1 MDSSFFHFTQ
11 NHLEQILKN
20 INDYIRY
27 LFRLTFLL
35 FFIVSIS
42 IAQDREL
49 KVFKQKRNEVEK
61 RGDKRITLYKL
72 YLDSVFVTFFVPLI
86 LFSS

>member
-49 KVFKQKRNEVEK
+49 KVFKQKRNKVEK